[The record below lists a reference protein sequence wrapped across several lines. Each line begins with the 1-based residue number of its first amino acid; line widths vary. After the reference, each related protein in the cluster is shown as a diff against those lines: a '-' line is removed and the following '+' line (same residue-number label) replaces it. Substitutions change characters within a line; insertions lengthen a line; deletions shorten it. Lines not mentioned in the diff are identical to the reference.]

1 MSDDLNPD
9 TEAFLR
15 WFYGGT
21 PPNGDW
27 YYIDTVLSLPP
38 HEDDTALAGGQ
49 GFSDQGNG
57 RHA

>member
-1 MSDDLNPD
+1 MSDDLSPD

-27 YYIDTVLSLPP
+27 YYIDTVLSFPP
-38 HEDDTALAGGQ
+38 GEGEPGAAMASGL
-49 GFSDQGNG
+49 SDQGNG
-57 RHA
+57 RHT